1 MKKKIIDVFLMALLF
16 TVTVGSVVS
25 CKDTEEDNYAD
36 LNGKLESVSD
46 AVNAQV
52 SGLEERVKALET
64 ARETFET
71 EIANLRSEL
80 GNATDDATRNTI
92 YGRIASLEAVVSNIN
107 TSITEIN
114 NTLTEHGNDLDALTE
129 RITTVEGQIS
139 AAVDLAARV
148 SANEDAIAA
157 LQALI
162 DADKVKIWEDGIA
175 TATENAA
182 AAVARAKMD
191 SARVDSLGDVLGD
204 DFSAFKDAVAAGLK
218 NADGTWKSLQDVL
231 DEQLD
236 LVKGSYDGTLEDV
249 VAAYQTADQELAD
262 KITAVNARVDS
273 LANVTDNLNSRL
285 GLLESLLNKFVTSV
299 IVQGTENPVYGSFSL
314 PLGITSNVL
323 AAYYGT
329 DVYDFEFPSSRPS
342 YYAFGTDR
350 TVLTDEDLKIL
361 LGSGF
366 ESVKPGDDHR
376 IISRDGQS
384 GNAGTLY
391 LTLNPNTADLTGSV
405 ATLVNSQ
412 DVMSGVRLASLKRSD
427 KVLDFGYTRAADNG
441 FYEAQATVG
450 LDEVDGVTPRIS
462 YEDLRG
468 LKDEIKDAYH
478 AIRNNGN
485 VDVAGLVSSV
495 YGICSS
501 ILDANAVKFAWT
513 DGEGKEHATYSK
525 YELAATAVKPLGYAF
540 AKDFEI
546 DRVPGLDQ
554 VENIVGNIFDK
565 IRDALPEFDTEGLNI
580 EIDEIKLSEV
590 NVGKVTT
597 TVTID
602 MSDVID
608 PSTGE
613 PYPDRVVEV
622 DITDAV
628 QEAMD
633 NAMGGIQGDL
643 NDFVASLNEQI
654 GQLNDLIDQL
664 NQIND
669 IGTTVDDIEDQILD
683 YLNRAN
689 NVAIKFINNANE
701 LLQPMMLAQ
710 TGESFVVLSTSKDA
724 PTLFKSENNSCDLN
738 LYATSYTTE
747 ILAPAYKKLVGV
759 TNVFKGD
766 ASAQGGDA
774 DCEAA
779 LEAVKDASTSCGMY
793 QILDG
798 DRANVQLKGMKTGY
812 VYEIAYTAVDYR
824 GQIVAKKLYVKL
836 VDKK

>member
-148 SANEDAIAA
+148 SANEEAIAA

-162 DADKVKIWEDGIA
+162 DADKVKIWEDNIA

-191 SARVDSLGDVLGD
+191 SARVDSLEDVLGD
-204 DFSAFKDAVAAGLK
+204 DFSAFKEAVAAGLR
-218 NADGTWKSLQDVL
+218 NTDGTWKSLQDVL

-236 LVKGSYDGTLEDV
+236 LVKGSYDGTLADV

-273 LANVTDNLNSRL
+273 LATVTNDLNTRL
-285 GLLESLLNKFVTSV
+285 GLLESLLNKYITSV
-299 IVQGTENPVYGSFSL
+299 IVQGTTNPVFGSFSL

-323 AAYYGT
+323 AAYYGD
-329 DVYDFEFPSSRPS
+329 DVKYFEFPSSRSS

-350 TVLTDEDLKIL
+350 TVLTDEDLNVL
-361 LGSGF
+361 LGEGF
-366 ESVKPGDDHR
+366 ENVKPGDDLR
-376 IISRDGQS
+376 IISRDGQP

-391 LTLNPNTADLTGSV
+391 LTINPNTYNATG
-405 ATLVNSQ
+405 AQAYLVNSQ
-412 DVMSGVRLASLKRSD
+412 DVESGVKLSSLKRSD
-427 KVLDFGYTRAADNG
+427 KVLNFGYTRAAENG

-450 LDEVDGVTPRIS
+450 LDSVYGVTPRIS

-468 LKDEIKDAYH
+468 LKDELKDAYD

-485 VDVAGLVSSV
+485 VDVTGLVSSV
-495 YGICSS
+495 YSLCSN
-501 ILDANAVKFAWT
+501 ILDANAVKFPWKDEA
-513 DGEGKEHATYSK
+513 GERAIYSQ
-525 YELAATAVKPLGYAF
+525 YSLAATAVKPLGYAF

-546 DRVPGLDQ
+546 EKVPGLDAM
-554 VENIVGNIFDK
+554 ENIIGDMFDK
-565 IRDALPEFDTEGLNI
+565 IHDALPTFDLEDWEDITIGSI
-580 EIDEIKLSEV
+580 TIDPVE
-590 NVGKVTT
+590 NVFVDVELTGTDENGN
-597 TVTID
+597 TVTIND
-602 MSDVID
+602 KI
-608 PSTGE
+608 
-613 PYPDRVVEV
+613 
-622 DITDAV
+622 DITDAINEVLQGSV
-628 QEAMD
+628 Q
-633 NAMGGIQGDL
+633 QDL
-643 NDFVASLNEQI
+643 NEFVENLQGQI
-654 GQLNDLIDQL
+654 DQVNDLIDQL
-664 NQIND
+664 QQIND
-669 IGTTVDDIEDQILD
+669 IGNTVDDIEDQILD

-689 NVAIKFINNANE
+689 NAAIKLINNANE

-724 PTLFKSENNSCDLN
+724 PTLFNAATYSDGMN

-798 DRANVQLKGMKTGY
+798 DRANVQLKGMEKDY

>member
-1 MKKKIIDVFLMALLF
+1 MKKKIIDVFLMALLL

-114 NTLTEHGNDLDALTE
+114 NTLTEHGNDLDALTG
-129 RITTVEGQIS
+129 RIEIVEGQIS

-162 DADKVKIWEDGIA
+162 DADKVKIWEDNIA

-191 SARVDSLGDVLGD
+191 SARVDSLEDVLGD
-204 DFSAFKDAVAAGLK
+204 DFSAFKEAVAAGLM

-236 LVKGSYDGTLEDV
+236 LVKGSYDGTLADV

-273 LANVTDNLNSRL
+273 LANVTDNLNCRL
-285 GLLESLLNKFVTSV
+285 GLLESLINKLVTSV

-329 DVYDFEFPSSRPS
+329 KVYDFEFPSSRPS

-350 TVLTDEDLKIL
+350 TVLTDEDLNIL
-361 LGSGF
+361 IGDA
-366 ESVKPGDDHR
+366 ERVKPGDDSR
-376 IISRDGQS
+376 IISRDGQP

-427 KVLDFGYTRAADNG
+427 KVLDFGYTRAANNG

-468 LKDEIKDAYH
+468 LKDEIRDAYH

-540 AKDFEI
+540 AKDLEV

-554 VENIVGNIFDK
+554 VENIIGGIFDD
-565 IRDALPEFDTEGLNI
+565 IRDALPEFDTEGLKI
-580 EIDEIKLSEV
+580 EIGEIEFDPIS
-590 NVGKVTT
+590 VGTIKT
-597 TVTID
+597 TVTVED
-602 MSDVID
+602 PDGNPVLDDNGKPMSV
-608 PSTGE
+608 T
-613 PYPDRVVEV
+613 V
-622 DITDAV
+622 DITNEV
-628 QEAMD
+628 QEAFD
-633 NAMGGIQGDL
+633 KAIGSIQGDL
-643 NDFVASLNEQI
+643 SDFVADLNSQI

-669 IGTTVDDIEDQILD
+669 LGNTIDDIEDKILD

-701 LLQPMMLAQ
+701 LLQPMILAQ
-710 TGESFVVLSTSKDA
+710 TGESFVVLSSSKDA
-724 PTLFKSENNSCDLN
+724 PTLFNAATYTDGLN

-766 ASAQGGDA
+766 ASAQGGD
-774 DCEAA
+774 DECEDA
-779 LEAVKDASTSCGMY
+779 LNAVKDASTSCGMY

-798 DRANVQLKGMKTGY
+798 DRANVQLKGMKKDY

>member
-1 MKKKIIDVFLMALLF
+1 MKKKIIDVFLMALLL

-148 SANEDAIAA
+148 SANEEAIAA

-162 DADKVKIWEDGIA
+162 DADKVKIWEDNIA

-191 SARVDSLGDVLGD
+191 SARVDSLEDVLGD
-204 DFSAFKDAVAAGLK
+204 DFSAFKEAVAAGLR
-218 NADGTWKSLQDVL
+218 NTDGTWKSLQDVL

-236 LVKGSYDGTLEDV
+236 LVKGSYDGTLADV

-273 LANVTDNLNSRL
+273 LATVTNDLNTRL
-285 GLLESLLNKFVTSV
+285 GLLESLLNKYITSV
-299 IVQGTENPVYGSFSL
+299 IVQGTTNPVFGSFSL

-323 AAYYGT
+323 AAYYGD
-329 DVYDFEFPSSRPS
+329 DVKYFEFPSSRSS

-350 TVLTDEDLKIL
+350 TVLTDEDLNVL
-361 LGSGF
+361 LGEGF
-366 ESVKPGDDHR
+366 ENVKPGDDLR
-376 IISRDGQS
+376 IISRDGQP

-391 LTLNPNTADLTGSV
+391 LTINPNTYNATG
-405 ATLVNSQ
+405 AQAYLVNSQ
-412 DVMSGVRLASLKRSD
+412 DVESGVKLSSLKRSD
-427 KVLDFGYTRAADNG
+427 KVLNFGYTRAAENG

-450 LDEVDGVTPRIS
+450 LDSVYGVTPRIS

-468 LKDEIKDAYH
+468 LKDELKDAYD

-485 VDVAGLVSSV
+485 VDVTGLVSSV
-495 YGICSS
+495 YSLCSN
-501 ILDANAVKFAWT
+501 ILDANAVKFPWKDEA
-513 DGEGKEHATYSK
+513 GERAIYSQ
-525 YELAATAVKPLGYAF
+525 YSLAATAVKPLGYAF

-546 DRVPGLDQ
+546 EKVPGLDAM
-554 VENIVGNIFDK
+554 ENIIGDMFDK
-565 IRDALPEFDTEGLNI
+565 IHDALPTFDLEDWEDITIGSI
-580 EIDEIKLSEV
+580 TIDPVE
-590 NVGKVTT
+590 NVFVDVELTGTDENGN
-597 TVTID
+597 TVTIND
-602 MSDVID
+602 KI
-608 PSTGE
+608 
-613 PYPDRVVEV
+613 
-622 DITDAV
+622 DITDAINEVLQGSV
-628 QEAMD
+628 Q
-633 NAMGGIQGDL
+633 QDL
-643 NDFVASLNEQI
+643 NEFVENLQGQI
-654 GQLNDLIDQL
+654 DQVNDLIDQL
-664 NQIND
+664 QQIND
-669 IGTTVDDIEDQILD
+669 IGNTVDDIEDQILD

-689 NVAIKFINNANE
+689 NAAIKLINNANE

-724 PTLFKSENNSCDLN
+724 PTLFNYGSYTDGLN

-747 ILAPAYKKLVGV
+747 ILAPAYKKLIGV
-759 TNVFKGD
+759 TNVYDGD
-766 ASAQGGDA
+766 ASARSGNEE
-774 DCEAA
+774 CEKA
-779 LEAVKDASTSCGMY
+779 LNAVKDASRSCGMY

-798 DRANVQLKGMKTGY
+798 DRAKVQLKGMKPGF

>member
-1 MKKKIIDVFLMALLF
+1 MKKKIIDVFLMALLL

-162 DADKVKIWEDGIA
+162 DADKVKIWEDNIA

-191 SARVDSLGDVLGD
+191 SARVDSLEDVLGD
-204 DFSAFKDAVAAGLK
+204 DFSAFKEAVAAGLM

-236 LVKGSYDGTLEDV
+236 RVKGSYDGTLADV

-273 LANVTDNLNSRL
+273 LATVTDNLNSRL
-285 GLLESLLNKFVTSV
+285 GLLESLINKLVTSV

-323 AAYYGT
+323 AAYYGN
-329 DVYDFEFPSSRPS
+329 DVKYFEFPSSRSS

-350 TVLTDEDLKIL
+350 TVLTDADLSIL
-361 LGSGF
+361 LDGA
-366 ESVKPGDDHR
+366 ESVKPGDDLR
-376 IISRDGQS
+376 IISRDGQP

-427 KVLDFGYTRAADNG
+427 KVLDFGYTRAANNG

-468 LKDEIKDAYH
+468 LKDEIRDAYH

-540 AKDFEI
+540 AKDLEV

-554 VENIVGNIFDK
+554 VENIIGGIFDD
-565 IRDALPEFDTEGLNI
+565 IRDALPEFDTEGLKI
-580 EIDEIKLSEV
+580 EIGEIEFDPIS
-590 NVGKVTT
+590 VGTIKT
-597 TVTID
+597 TVTVKD
-602 MSDVID
+602 PDGNPVLDDNGKPMSV
-608 PSTGE
+608 T
-613 PYPDRVVEV
+613 V
-622 DITDAV
+622 DITNEV
-628 QEAMD
+628 QEAFD
-633 NAMGGIQGDL
+633 KAIGSIQGDL
-643 NDFVASLNEQI
+643 SDFVADLNSQI

-669 IGTTVDDIEDQILD
+669 LGNTIDDIEDKILD

-710 TGESFVVLSTSKDA
+710 TGESFVVLSSSKDA
-724 PTLFKSENNSCDLN
+724 PTLFNAATYSDGLN

-774 DCEAA
+774 DCEDA
-779 LEAVKDASTSCGMY
+779 LNAVKDASTSCGMY

-798 DRANVQLKGMKTGY
+798 DRANVQLKGMKKGY

>member
-1 MKKKIIDVFLMALLF
+1 MKKKIIDVFLMALLL

-114 NTLTEHGNDLDALTE
+114 NTLTEHGNDLDALTG
-129 RITTVEGQIS
+129 RIEIVEGQIS

-148 SANEDAIAA
+148 SANEEAIKI
-157 LQALI
+157 LNSLI
-162 DADKVKIWEDGIA
+162 NAEKVKIWEDGIA

-191 SARVDSLGDVLGD
+191 SARVDSLEDVLGD
-204 DFSAFKDAVAAGLK
+204 DFSAFKEAVAAGLR
-218 NADGTWKSLQDVL
+218 NTDGTWKSLQDVL

-236 LVKGSYDGTLEDV
+236 LVKGSYDGTLADV
-249 VAAYQTADQELAD
+249 VAAYQAADQELAD

-273 LANVTDNLNSRL
+273 LATVTDNLNSRL
-285 GLLESLLNKFVTSV
+285 GLLESLINKLVTSV

-323 AAYYGT
+323 AAYYGNAT
-329 DVYDFEFPSSRPS
+329 DFKFPVSAEDDPTI
-342 YYAFGTDR
+342 YAFGTERD
-350 TVLTDEDLKIL
+350 VLTNKDLEV
-361 LGSGF
+361 LGVTAIQGT
-366 ESVKPGDDHR
+366 GR
-376 IISRDGQS
+376 IISRDGQP

-412 DVMSGVRLASLKRSD
+412 DVKSGVQLSSLKRSD
-427 KVLDFGYTRAADNG
+427 KVLNFGYTRAANNG

-450 LDEVDGVTPRIS
+450 LDSVDMVTPRIS

-468 LKDEIKDAYH
+468 LKDQIKDAYH

-485 VDVAGLVSSV
+485 VDVTGLISTV
-495 YGICSS
+495 YGLCSN

-513 DGEGKEHATYSK
+513 DSEGKEHATYSQ
-525 YELAATAVKPLGYAF
+525 YSLAATAVRPLSYAF

-554 VENIVGNIFDK
+554 VENIVGDIFDK
-565 IRDALPEFDTEGLNI
+565 IRNALPEFDTDGLNI

-590 NVGKVTT
+590 NVGEVTT

-622 DITDAV
+622 NITDAV

-669 IGTTVDDIEDQILD
+669 IGTTVDDIEDQLLD

-710 TGESFVVLSTSKDA
+710 TGESFVVLSSSKDA
-724 PTLFKSENNSCDLN
+724 PTLFNAATYSDGLN

-759 TNVFKGD
+759 TNVFKGN
-766 ASAQGGDA
+766 ASAQGGNS
-774 DCEAA
+774 DCWNA
-779 LEAVKDASTSCGMY
+779 LQTVKDASTSCGMY
-793 QILDG
+793 QILEG
-798 DRANVQLKGMKTGY
+798 DRANVQLKGMQEGY
-812 VYEIAYTAVDYR
+812 VYEIAYTAVDYS
-824 GQIVAKKLYVKL
+824 GKVVVKKLYVKL
-836 VDKK
+836 ADKK

>member
-1 MKKKIIDVFLMALLF
+1 MKKKIIDVFLMALLL

-25 CKDTEEDNYAD
+25 CKDTDEDALSD
-36 LNGKLESVSD
+36 IRGQLNENSTLSE
-46 AVNAQV
+46 AIQAQV
-52 SGLEERVKALET
+52 ETLENTVGQLET
-64 ARETFET
+64 AKTNIESD
-71 EIANLRSEL
+71 IAALKEQIGTGTDISGRLATAESSLAIIEQGIRQINEAL
-80 GNATDDATRNTI
+80 GNADDPNKNLITVFDELSRTLAQIKAQADVVTDLQSRVTTNEEEIAALKEILSDGAISGWSEKLQAVADSAAKALAYAYADSIRLDGVEGNVDALMENV
-92 YGRIASLEAVVSNIN
+92 ASVLKDAEGNWMTLEEYLDKQLA
-107 TSITEIN
+107 EIQGEGGEGL
-114 NTLTEHGNDLDALTE
+114 TLADLKASYEAADKLLRDDLDALTE
-129 RITTVEGQIS
+129 R
-139 AAVDLAARV
+139 VD
-148 SANEDAIAA
+148 A
-157 LQALI
+157 L
-162 DADKVKIWEDGIA
+162 E
-175 TATENAA
+175 
-182 AAVARAKMD
+182 
-191 SARVDSLGDVLGD
+191 
-204 DFSAFKDAVAAGLK
+204 
-218 NADGTWKSLQDVL
+218 
-231 DEQLD
+231 
-236 LVKGSYDGTLEDV
+236 TLTSDIN
-249 VAAYQTADQELAD
+249 D
-262 KITAVNARVDS
+262 
-273 LANVTDNLNSRL
+273 RL
-285 GLLESLLNKFVTSV
+285 GLLESLINKFVTSV

-314 PLGITSNVL
+314 PFGITSNVL
-323 AAYYGT
+323 AAYYGDPT
-329 DVYDFEFPSSRPS
+329 DFVFPVSAETDPTP
-342 YYAFGTDR
+342 YVFGTERD
-350 TVLTDEDLKIL
+350 VLTNADLAIL
-361 LGSGF
+361 GVDAIQGSG
-366 ESVKPGDDHR
+366 R
-376 IISRDGQS
+376 IISRDGKP

-391 LTLNPNTADLTGSV
+391 LTVNPNTADLTGAV

-412 DVMSGVRLASLKRSD
+412 DVKSGVQLASLTPSD
-427 KVLDFGYTRAADNG
+427 KVLDFGYTRAANNG

-450 LDEVDGVTPRIS
+450 TDAVELVSPRIS

-468 LKDEIKDAYH
+468 LKDEIKDAYN

-485 VDVAGLVSSV
+485 VDVAGLVSSI
-495 YGICSS
+495 YGLCSNV
-501 ILDANAVKFAWT
+501 LDANAVKFAWT

-525 YELAATAVKPLGYAF
+525 YELAATAVKPLSYAF

-554 VENIVGNIFDK
+554 VENIVGDIFDK
-565 IRDALPEFDTEGLNI
+565 IRNALPEFDTDGLDI

-613 PYPDRVVEV
+613 AYPDRVVEV

-669 IGTTVDDIEDQILD
+669 IGTTVDDIEDQLLD

-710 TGESFVVLSTSKDA
+710 TGESFVVLSSSKDA
-724 PTLFKSENNSCDLN
+724 PTLFNAATYSDGLN

-759 TNVFKGD
+759 TNVFKGN
-766 ASAQGGDA
+766 ASAQGGNS
-774 DCEAA
+774 DCWKA
-779 LEAVKDASTSCGMY
+779 LQTVKDASTSCGMY
-793 QILDG
+793 QILEG
-798 DRANVQLKGMKTGY
+798 DRANVQLKGMQEGY
-812 VYEIAYTAVDYR
+812 VYEIAYTAVDYS
-824 GQIVAKKLYVKL
+824 GKVVVKKLYVKL
-836 VDKK
+836 ADKK

>member
-1 MKKKIIDVFLMALLF
+1 MKKKIIDVFLMALLL

-162 DADKVKIWEDGIA
+162 DANKVKIWEDNIA

-191 SARVDSLGDVLGD
+191 SARVDSLEDVLGD
-204 DFSAFKDAVAAGLK
+204 DFSAFKEAVAAGLR
-218 NADGTWKSLQDVL
+218 NTDGTWKSLQDVL

-236 LVKGSYDGTLEDV
+236 LVKGSYDGTLADV

-273 LANVTDNLNSRL
+273 LATVTDNLNSRL
-285 GLLESLLNKFVTSV
+285 GLLESLINKLVTSV

-323 AAYYGT
+323 AAYYGN
-329 DVYDFEFPSSRPS
+329 DVKYFEFPSSRSS

-350 TVLTDEDLKIL
+350 TVLTDADLSIL
-361 LGSGF
+361 LDGA
-366 ESVKPGDDHR
+366 ESVKPGDDLR
-376 IISRDGQS
+376 IISRDGQP

-427 KVLDFGYTRAADNG
+427 KVLDFGYTRAANNG

-540 AKDFEI
+540 AKDLEV

-554 VENIVGNIFDK
+554 VENIIGGIFDD
-565 IRDALPEFDTEGLNI
+565 IRDALPEFDTEGLKI
-580 EIDEIKLSEV
+580 EIGEIEFDPIS
-590 NVGKVTT
+590 VGAIKT
-597 TVTID
+597 TVFVKD
-602 MSDVID
+602 PDGNPVLDDNGKPMSVTVDV
-608 PSTGE
+608 TNE
-613 PYPDRVVEV
+613 
-622 DITDAV
+622 V
-628 QEAMD
+628 QEAFD
-633 NAMGGIQGDL
+633 KAIGSIQGDL
-643 NDFVASLNEQI
+643 SDFVADLNSQI

-669 IGTTVDDIEDQILD
+669 LGNTIDDIEDKILD

-710 TGESFVVLSTSKDA
+710 TGESFVVLSSSKDA
-724 PTLFKSENNSCDLN
+724 PTLFNAATYSDGLN

-766 ASAQGGDA
+766 ASAQGGNSE
-774 DCEAA
+774 CWNA
-779 LEAVKDASTSCGMY
+779 LQTVKDASTSCGMY

>member
-1 MKKKIIDVFLMALLF
+1 MKKKIIDVFLMALLL

-162 DADKVKIWEDGIA
+162 DADKVKIWEDNIA

-191 SARVDSLGDVLGD
+191 SARVDSLEDVLGD
-204 DFSAFKDAVAAGLK
+204 DFSAFKEAVAAGLM

-236 LVKGSYDGTLEDV
+236 LVKGSYDGTLADV

-273 LANVTDNLNSRL
+273 LANVTDNLNCRL
-285 GLLESLLNKFVTSV
+285 GLLESLINKLVTSV

-329 DVYDFEFPSSRPS
+329 KVYDFEFPSSRPS

-350 TVLTDEDLKIL
+350 TVLTDEDLNIL
-361 LGSGF
+361 IGDA
-366 ESVKPGDDHR
+366 ERVKPGDDSR
-376 IISRDGQS
+376 IISRDGQP

-427 KVLDFGYTRAADNG
+427 KVLDFGYTRAANNG

-468 LKDEIKDAYH
+468 LKDEIRDAYH

-540 AKDFEI
+540 AKDLEV

-554 VENIVGNIFDK
+554 VENIIGGIFDD
-565 IRDALPEFDTEGLNI
+565 IRDALPEFDTEGLKI
-580 EIDEIKLSEV
+580 EIGEIEFDPIS
-590 NVGKVTT
+590 VGTIKT
-597 TVTID
+597 TVFVKD
-602 MSDVID
+602 PDGNPVLDDNGKPMSV
-608 PSTGE
+608 T
-613 PYPDRVVEV
+613 V
-622 DITDAV
+622 DITNEV
-628 QEAMD
+628 QEAFD
-633 NAMGGIQGDL
+633 KAIGSIQGDL
-643 NDFVASLNEQI
+643 SDFVADLNSQI

-669 IGTTVDDIEDQILD
+669 LGNTIDDIEDKILD

-710 TGESFVVLSTSKDA
+710 TGESFVVLSSSKDA
-724 PTLFKSENNSCDLN
+724 PTLFNAATYSDGLN

-766 ASAQGGDA
+766 ASAQGGNS
-774 DCEAA
+774 DCWKA
-779 LEAVKDASTSCGMY
+779 LQTVKDASTSCGMY

>member
-1 MKKKIIDVFLMALLF
+1 MKKKIIDVFLMALLL

-162 DADKVKIWEDGIA
+162 DADKVKIWEDNIA

-204 DFSAFKDAVAAGLK
+204 DFSAFKEAVAAGLM

-236 LVKGSYDGTLEDV
+236 LVKGSYNGTLADV

-285 GLLESLLNKFVTSV
+285 GLLESLINKLVTSV

-329 DVYDFEFPSSRPS
+329 KVYDFEFPSSRPS

-350 TVLTDEDLKIL
+350 TVLTDEDLNIL
-361 LGSGF
+361 IGDA
-366 ESVKPGDDHR
+366 ERVKPGDDSR
-376 IISRDGQS
+376 IISRDGQP

-412 DVMSGVRLASLKRSD
+412 DVKSGVQLSSLKHSD
-427 KVLDFGYTRAADNG
+427 KVLNFGYTRAANNG

-462 YEDLRG
+462 YEDLKG
-468 LKDEIKDAYH
+468 LKGQIEEAYH

-485 VDVAGLVSSV
+485 VDVTGLISTV
-495 YGICSS
+495 YGLCSN

-513 DGEGKEHATYSK
+513 DSEGKEHATYSQ
-525 YELAATAVKPLGYAF
+525 YSLAATAVKPLGYAF
-540 AKDFEI
+540 AKDLEV

-669 IGTTVDDIEDQILD
+669 IGNTVDDIEDQILD

-779 LEAVKDASTSCGMY
+779 LTAVKNASTSCGMY

-798 DRANVQLKGMKTGY
+798 DRANVQLKDMKKGY

-824 GQIVAKKLYVKL
+824 GHIVAKKLYVKL

>member
-148 SANEDAIAA
+148 SANEEAIAA

-162 DADKVKIWEDGIA
+162 DADKVKIWEDNIA

-191 SARVDSLGDVLGD
+191 SARVDSLEDVLGD
-204 DFSAFKDAVAAGLK
+204 DFSAFKEAVAAGLR
-218 NADGTWKSLQDVL
+218 NTDGTWKSLQDVL

-236 LVKGSYDGTLEDV
+236 LVKGSYDGTLADV

-273 LANVTDNLNSRL
+273 LATVTNDLNTRL
-285 GLLESLLNKFVTSV
+285 GLLESLLNKYITSV
-299 IVQGTENPVYGSFSL
+299 IVQGTTNPVFGSFSL

-323 AAYYGT
+323 AAYYGD
-329 DVYDFEFPSSRPS
+329 DVKYFEFPSSRSS

-350 TVLTDEDLKIL
+350 TVLTDEDLNVL
-361 LGSGF
+361 LGEGF
-366 ESVKPGDDHR
+366 ENVKPGDDLR
-376 IISRDGQS
+376 IISRDGQP

-391 LTLNPNTADLTGSV
+391 LTINPNTYNATG
-405 ATLVNSQ
+405 AQAYLVNSQ
-412 DVMSGVRLASLKRSD
+412 DVESGVKLSSLKRSD
-427 KVLDFGYTRAADNG
+427 KVLNFGYTRAAENG

-450 LDEVDGVTPRIS
+450 LDSVYGVTPRIS

-468 LKDEIKDAYH
+468 LKDELKDAYD

-485 VDVAGLVSSV
+485 VDVTGLVSSV
-495 YGICSS
+495 YSLCSN
-501 ILDANAVKFAWT
+501 ILDANAVKFPWKDEA
-513 DGEGKEHATYSK
+513 GERAIYSQ
-525 YELAATAVKPLGYAF
+525 YSLAATAVKPLGYAF

-546 DRVPGLDQ
+546 EKVPGLDAM
-554 VENIVGNIFDK
+554 ENIIGDMFDK
-565 IRDALPEFDTEGLNI
+565 IHDALPTFDLEDWEDITIGSI
-580 EIDEIKLSEV
+580 TIDPVE
-590 NVGKVTT
+590 NVFVDVELTGTDENGN
-597 TVTID
+597 TVTIND
-602 MSDVID
+602 KI
-608 PSTGE
+608 
-613 PYPDRVVEV
+613 
-622 DITDAV
+622 DITDAINEVLQGSV
-628 QEAMD
+628 Q
-633 NAMGGIQGDL
+633 QDL
-643 NDFVASLNEQI
+643 NEFVENLQGQI
-654 GQLNDLIDQL
+654 DQVNDLIDQL
-664 NQIND
+664 QQIND
-669 IGTTVDDIEDQILD
+669 IGNTVDDIEDQILD

-689 NVAIKFINNANE
+689 NAAIKLINNANE

-724 PTLFKSENNSCDLN
+724 PTLFNYGSYTDGLN

-747 ILAPAYKKLVGV
+747 ILAPAYKKLIGV
-759 TNVFKGD
+759 TNVYDGD
-766 ASAQGGDA
+766 ASARSGNEE
-774 DCEAA
+774 CEKA
-779 LEAVKDASTSCGMY
+779 LNAVKDASRSCGMY

-798 DRANVQLKGMKTGY
+798 DRAKVQLKGMKPGF

>member
-1 MKKKIIDVFLMALLF
+1 MKKKIIDVFLMALLL

-162 DADKVKIWEDGIA
+162 DADKVKIWEDNIA

-191 SARVDSLGDVLGD
+191 SARVDSLEDVLGD
-204 DFSAFKDAVAAGLK
+204 DFSAFKEAVAAGLM
-218 NADGTWKSLQDVL
+218 NADGTWNSLQDVL

-236 LVKGSYDGTLEDV
+236 LVKGSYDGTLADV

-285 GLLESLLNKFVTSV
+285 GLLESLINKLVTSV

-329 DVYDFEFPSSRPS
+329 KVYDFEFPSSRPS

-350 TVLTDEDLKIL
+350 TVLTDEDLNIL
-361 LGSGF
+361 IGDA
-366 ESVKPGDDHR
+366 ERVKPGDDSR
-376 IISRDGQS
+376 IISRDGQP

-427 KVLDFGYTRAADNG
+427 KVLDFGYTRAANNG

-468 LKDEIKDAYH
+468 LKDEIRDAYH

-540 AKDFEI
+540 AKDLEV

-554 VENIVGNIFDK
+554 VENIIGGIFDD
-565 IRDALPEFDTEGLNI
+565 IRDALPEFDTEGLKI
-580 EIDEIKLSEV
+580 EIGEIEFDPIS
-590 NVGKVTT
+590 VGTIKT
-597 TVTID
+597 TVTVKD
-602 MSDVID
+602 PDGNPVLDDNGKPMSV
-608 PSTGE
+608 T
-613 PYPDRVVEV
+613 V
-622 DITDAV
+622 DITNEV
-628 QEAMD
+628 QEAFD
-633 NAMGGIQGDL
+633 KAIGSIQGDL
-643 NDFVASLNEQI
+643 SDFVADLNSQI

-669 IGTTVDDIEDQILD
+669 LGNTIDDIEDKILD

-710 TGESFVVLSTSKDA
+710 TGESFVVLSSSKDA
-724 PTLFKSENNSCDLN
+724 PTLFNAATYSDGLN

-774 DCEAA
+774 YCEDA
-779 LEAVKDASTSCGMY
+779 LNAVKDASTSCGMY

-798 DRANVQLKGMKTGY
+798 DRANVQLKGMKKDY